1 MKCPSSERSNKAR
14 RANYPETLK
23 ITDTEKSLKA
33 GGTPKAIFM
42 TAMERLD
49 ESSDGGSNG
58 ALFCEGAERES
69 DSVVTIVQRKSAL
82 DEPESDVSRVSSPNG
97 NIKSHAKKPF
107 PHAKQEE
114 ITDCSHPGGQT
125 HCYKYLIPKRC
136 NDSSMA
142 EVSLE
147 AQGTAK
153 VGLEM
158 SSDVRLEKPPFDQ
171 EGTCESPGHPWSK
184 RGSTMQGLLS
194 EIQDMVERNDIINRT
209 TRLDLNWY
217 LRSSPSEAEIRL
229 IRAVQNVLAC
239 RYLPAQLD
247 VAAMAR
253 QLEKAEAYKQRVL
266 DQVAL
271 MKSSSSSQSYAP
283 NVLKRLQAQWTSA
296 LLDASATVQVKTA
309 QLGEAKQYRKQL
321 ETIKAFLRQVDTE
334 KNNLGAL
341 GSSALQAEKLRSLLQ
356 TLKGKEEMWQGLHAS
371 SSQLA
376 VHLSDAESSG
386 ALLAQLGDVQDEW
399 RLLSGSIKR
408 ALCQAANS
416 SRQSSALMKEAQRL
430 KDKIEAIQ
438 ESVESRGKGHG
449 TKNTLELFGL
459 SEDLKMCHQLHA
471 HLQSFSDALFQ
482 TGIGQNEKDSITRD
496 LEELR
501 TLLETTKIQADPS
514 ILDAD
519 ANKQFQECIAWAKR
533 MEYHIS
539 IGKKLSLFPE
549 EARIQ
554 IDQIRKYQTDI
565 VIRRSEMQRQQ
576 TGRETSDADNED
588 YAQGS
593 EVVEE
598 LYEALTENLEDVL
611 DAMMNNLQEREELL
625 DHLDGIDTWLVET
638 NANRDA
644 RAYAENVSRVDVSS
658 LESKR
663 KHHQGVAEDIEC
675 HLNLVDSLEKRCQ
688 VIAEGLSPG
697 ESRYLVNRL
706 SAIWT
711 QFDGLLAQESATS
724 WHLEEL
730 IHERTS
736 SGEELSTIER
746 SLKNISSSLDQ
757 HHFPMTQETV
767 LTIALVKHMLMEHQ
781 CQVQEIQHCLES
793 ERSALL
799 CTVGELQD
807 RCKVLSF
814 HAFEQDKYLQL
825 KKQMEDSRDVSQEQI
840 QQAKDGTLSL
850 GERFKRCQALLVDL
864 PLMKTRCQEAAE
876 QLEVIAPELRPTE
889 VDLERRS
896 ISGAVAAFASSEQ
909 AATDEMKHLEGEL
922 LLGLRFSSELPALT
936 EFFRRTARE
945 LRGAEP
951 VGPDESAVDV
961 ALQRRWVMWRNMES
975 AMRLLRALAR
985 KEEIDF
991 KSRSDLHL
999 LGDSTMQEC
1008 HLQMECLSKTRESL
1022 KDYQWAAQGAI
1033 NFLHNAEITF
1043 LSAPG
1048 GFLDC
1053 TEEQT
1058 QTQQAIEA
1066 LEEGFVAHI
1075 QHLVELVPQQVC
1087 LSCSETQD
1095 LHIGILSQLL
1105 VGRAVLEAQ
1114 AQLRLESL
1122 QRCELRQQSHRV
1134 CHKDMRRRLLDF
1146 EAKLSACAA
1155 QEVTSYEK
1163 CLAQHK
1169 RCKHLMEGVCDLA
1182 RKIEELRERCPVQ
1195 GCGIGKDGELGALWR
1210 RWVSLR
1216 CGVGL
1221 LMAQAD
1227 QRLEE
1232 WEDITTSV
1240 EQCCT
1245 SLSRLQAEVPD
1256 SSALV
1261 FTQDELQKLLAQAE
1275 LQEVGLE
1282 RERQTLATLEHR
1294 LEHVLS
1300 LTTSKDPASLPGTF
1314 GETLV
1319 KIRENVKRLEERNLH
1334 VIAAAQIKAR
1344 ERKQFEERIGQVEKS
1359 MCTILPL
1366 LGNEM
1371 GSAKHQELTKDLSNQ
1386 KVNLK
1391 GILDGVLERY
1401 AEIPADIDQRMQTL
1415 QESVEEAE
1423 RKLEQSV
1430 SVQKLACQVTELIS
1444 DLDQV
1449 KSSLG
1454 QKSSTVA
1461 EAQRA
1466 LKHVW
1471 DELDSCHSR
1480 LMLLESEVQDLVEEQ
1495 SEQAQLFMD
1504 QLTRPLQLYQ
1514 DAVQTAEHRTAFLSK
1529 IPASLQ
1535 EFEDLLCG
1543 ATCWFDEAQAW
1554 LSTPCSL
1561 PTSKGLQ
1568 NHAKTLQLVLDDS
1581 ARIRNTLKDF
1591 RPVLAEISA
1600 VCDLSAQEERMDS
1613 TERQVEKMQKSI
1625 LEPMEQHKQAVEV
1638 VEALEEE
1645 LKTLEANVPKI
1656 TTILS
1661 SLDNSNVTLKEHLHN
1676 QQVILD
1682 NVHSMQKTLE
1692 DMESC
1697 RGDLRLPQETK
1708 ETLVVFSGIKALLQV
1723 LTDLEHLTQQRAVV
1737 LEEAFEDSNSEDDLD
1752 EDESCHSSSSDTLT
1766 CSIPEDPDDTLCTPG
1781 AQSDDFID
1789 PEARSDAKALVTVS
1803 AQFCEPVFEAEKSN
1817 NFESSGLDS
1826 KMSDQEDAPSGFTR
1840 SPTQLNTEAA
1850 GDEILGFQIVA
1861 PESLISSTISAD
1873 EDCSAAVTTDDL
1885 SALPNFDVCGPTT
1898 NVLSNQATAT
1908 RESMATHPIQEPS
1921 GPVIRDCKEGK
1932 DQHDSKPSAILTRSS
1947 EVHTEQQQWRLLH
1960 IQIAQ
1965 KVESLRKLQEEHR
1978 MSIVDGK
1985 VATVLEG
1992 KLLST
1997 GSASAFLQHANES
2010 ITMLSKIVSSADDP
2024 DTKGELYSAAH
2035 RVLQCVDALTDL
2047 VSTPGGVGGDE
2058 TQLKSLQHEY
2068 VSMELA
2074 SLAGLLRDAE
2084 SKISPVL
2091 QDDELSCLTWLQKC
2105 LKAAQ
2110 LVIASFNELSVD
2122 SLGLKSQ
2129 HQELFSNQLCF
2140 MEELQP
2146 SHHEIFPNQKETSI
2160 LQQCVLGRHVRESS
2174 GEKALIQK
2182 AIQSLLHGMRSLL
2195 DLGEGCVAE
2204 GPARPVQ
2211 NIRQLHVRLH
2221 RDQKFAQV
2229 LGAQLNFTQ
2238 HLFHRRPDVL
2248 GAQEDEQAQL
2258 EVRGKALIQELLQQE
2273 VASQWRLLEW
2283 NRWEDNCGRLGRLLD
2298 ELEVCIGGAE
2308 AAEDNE
2314 ESHIER
2320 RRRACQQT
2328 LVQLEANRALLGQ
2341 LVDQRCELQT
2351 DPLFAPSAVQTGGA
2365 LELRWRS
2372 ISSRMD
2378 RELRRYSDASDG
2390 WVRFQTDFSLV
2401 SKWLHDANERLTIC
2415 SELTD
2420 ASHVSQESVCK
2431 GLIRL
2436 LDFSI
2441 EMETM
2446 SARKESASGEA
2457 ARLLRLRETEC
2468 PGLRGSLTKLEM
2480 TWCKLTSDLTSAQDR
2495 LQKELLQMWPPMT
2508 LLSDLED
2515 WLKNLEVHLE
2525 QAREQVHEATDAA
2538 RIRRSLQRFLA
2549 LRMSLVK
2556 GQPLL
2561 EFLSQTRPQVME
2573 LDVQAR
2579 LAERTMYAEQLGA
2592 LRQHWLHL
2600 QGALENQIHGDQ
2612 ELQYA
2617 CAARERQL
2625 QRLRRAVEQQKKRL
2639 NQWKHPTSQTQAQKV
2654 LQEWEA
2660 VLGRIKEVAT
2670 ALQGVKSTHV
2680 LVEKEHLCDVV
2691 FCEQAETVGLACEDL
2706 LQQMRALEPI
2716 LEQTVQEWACLEKN
2730 LREVSLHT
2738 GRVHFTVQL
2747 YGALLFSPK
2756 QTESYLELLQQLQEM
2771 CRQGEKLWVD
2781 INKSLP
2787 ILLKTLDAGTARSL
2801 NDRIEQAQKRWE
2813 DMLENLEGERQKTD
2827 ETRTLWQQYNRTFD
2841 KGSLQLEHLRRQL
2854 SSFSPRQEPQ
2864 VTVHSAEKL
2873 QNFAE
2878 DLQKSATDVLAS
2890 SKPLS
2895 GRLKPRIQNLVQSEI
2910 VGLSLEGL
2918 LLNQAMSDTK
2928 QSLQE
2933 DLDNY
2938 KLFCTQLEALEQQT
2952 QNILHGEK
2960 SNMND
2965 KDIVKELLKL
2975 IELLPSLVDISELSG
2990 YVTLDKPEKDALH
3003 ALGKK
3008 WTHGVNRMCSLYR
3021 TLQRE
3026 HRRSQDFHQKCQELT
3041 FILEE
3046 LESEPP
3052 SGFNLQEILAVH
3064 QRRQIEMITGQELLR
3079 DLLCNAIKSMEKQK
3093 SDEKS
3098 ELLTQALHLRGRWF
3112 RSLLLAGQHRAA
3124 TGEQIHQWRIYKCGM
3139 KLLGKT
3145 LRSVE
3150 SLLSSAH
3157 PSLTLLPFTS
3167 PQLADQCQCLNEALE
3182 RHSSMLTET
3191 LEAGRLLC
3199 ETTSDSDSRSRLEL
3213 EIQAVEGAWKHAN
3226 SLVQKRRTLVSTT
3239 VQNWSRCQDEIKA
3252 RMCEVDELRTQLK
3265 RPLPATTDAS
3275 GEELVRKTDLSLHR
3289 LAGGLKDLASMKT
3302 DLSQYVALADSAL
3315 LEQQLEQ
3322 LHIQWDELCAKVS
3335 SRKQEI
3341 ADRLN
3346 AWTIFNDKNKEFCD
3360 WLTQMESKVCHSA
3373 DLSIE
3378 EMVEKLK
3385 KDCMEEINLF
3395 SENKSHLKHLGEQLL
3410 LASDEAKQTQVRASL
3425 QEVNQRWH
3433 KLFSHIEAR
3442 VTKLKE
3448 TLLRVQQLDKNMSNL
3463 RSWLSRVEADLSRPI
3478 TYSIC
3483 HHQEIQRRLAEQQ
3496 ELQRDIEQ
3504 HTEGVT
3510 SVLNL
3515 CDLLLRD
3522 EDAAGTIEAES
3533 DSLQETSHSLD
3544 QRWRTICAMSLDRR
3558 LRIEETWRLWCKFL
3572 EDYSQ
3577 FEDWLKTAEKTAAN
3591 PNSGDVPYAVAK
3603 EELKKFER
3611 FQRQLHER
3619 LTQLELINNQYRRLA
3634 RENRTD
3640 RAGQQKAMV
3649 HEGNRRWY
3657 VLHRRVAAV
3666 LRRLKHFTSQR
3677 EEFEGTRESMLV
3689 WLTELDL
3696 QLTNVEHFS
3705 ESDVHH
3711 KIQRLSS
3718 FQKEIILNT
3727 ERIDG
3732 LIVFGESLI
3741 QKSSPQDAAL
3751 IEEELEELH
3760 SYCQEVFSRLV
3771 RFHQRL
3777 SQPPVITEE
3786 PKIPG
3791 VSFSMESSLELIGR
3805 PWLGRGQ
3812 GSLPATPSH
3821 SLAFPLE
3828 QSGRETPVSVDSLP
3842 LEWDHTGD
3850 VGGSSSHEDDEDDKR
3865 HEEEGIYFSAL
3876 SVSDR
3881 LMAACESPIW
3891 PSPTDEEPDAGDHN
3905 VQPALTSTPVKLVHS
3920 HQMSQCSDNI
3930 DDMKRACL
3938 ILDDDNE
3945 EEQPEFGLT
3954 NSGGSGKQSAD
3965 VFALSGVI
3973 ERWELLQAQSGNE
3986 QDADPR
3992 DPPNVTSDLD
4002 EVISWLDNIHPE
4014 LDRLQQSHPSNRI
4027 VDMATRA
4034 KEMKE
4039 MKEMFTHYKPIML
4052 SVNLRALQVPE
4063 QQEKLVDLN
4072 QAWSRASTLL
4082 HQWETSLRRTLMR
4095 CQEFDESLHSLL
4107 LWLACAEK
4115 KRDAVDIRDPETPL
4129 QILKRQHRSLT
4140 ALLEELLERRSQQAS
4155 LHTLWFQLQ
4164 PEDGG
4169 EGSHEAQEKLHVTAT
4184 KLKLLL
4190 KDVSEDLNILHQR
4203 LDCNTYKGQNVP
4215 LDSSRHITQT
4225 KESPSTQRGRRDS
4238 SPPRSFFCRVLWAAV
4253 PFHLLLLFLLLLPC
4267 LVPQSE
4273 RDSSCTVANNFARS
4287 FHPMLHYTNGP
4298 PPT

>member
-1 MKCPSSERSNKAR
+1 
-14 RANYPETLK
+14 
-23 ITDTEKSLKA
+23 
-33 GGTPKAIFM
+33 M

-49 ESSDGGSNG
+49 EAGEGGSNG
-58 ALFCEGAERES
+58 ALSCEGAEREN
-69 DSVVTIVQRKSAL
+69 DGVLTIVQRK
-82 DEPESDVSRVSSPNG
+82 PSPNG

-107 PHAKQEE
+107 PHGKQE

-125 HCYKYLIPKRC
+125 HRYKYLIPKRC
-136 NDSSMA
+136 SDSSMA

-153 VGLEM
+153 VGLEK
-158 SSDVRLEKPPFDQ
+158 SSDVRLEKSPFDQ
-171 EGTCESPGHPWSK
+171 EGTCESPGHPRSK
-184 RGSTMQGLLS
+184 RGPTMLQGLLS
-194 EIQDMVERNDIINRT
+194 EIQDVVERNDIINRT

-271 MKSSSSSQSYAP
+271 MKSSSSSQPYAP

-296 LLDASATVQVKTA
+296 LMDASATVQVKTA
-309 QLGEAKQYRKQL
+309 QLGEAKEYRKRL
-321 ETIKAFLRQVDTE
+321 ETIKAFLRQVETE
-334 KNNLGAL
+334 KNNIGGL

-356 TLKGKEEMWQGLHAS
+356 TLKEKEEMWHGLRAS
-371 SSQLA
+371 SSRLA

-430 KDKIEAIQ
+430 KDKIEAVQ
-438 ESVESRGKGHG
+438 EAAESRGKCHG
-449 TKNTLELFGL
+449 AETTFELFGL
-459 SEDLKMCHQLHA
+459 SEDLKTCHRLHVD
-471 HLQSFSDALFQ
+471 LKSFSDALFQ
-482 TGIGQNEKDSITRD
+482 TGIGQNEKDGVKRA

-501 TLLETTKIQADPS
+501 TLLGTTKNQADPS
-514 ILDAD
+514 VLDAD
-519 ANKQFQECIAWAKR
+519 ANEQFQECITWAKR

-539 IGKKLSLFPE
+539 AGKKMSLFPE

-554 IDQIRKYQTDI
+554 IEKMRKYQTDI
-565 VIRRSEMQRQQ
+565 VIRRSEMQRQE
-576 TGRETSDADNED
+576 TRRETADADNED
-588 YAQGS
+588 YARGS
-593 EVVEE
+593 EVVEK

-611 DAMMNNLQEREELL
+611 DAMMNNLQEREELF
-625 DHLDGIDTWLVET
+625 DRLDGIDAWLLET
-638 NANRDA
+638 NANRDT
-644 RAYAENVSRVDVSS
+644 RAYAENLSRVDLGS

-663 KHHQGVAEDIEC
+663 KHHRGLAEDIQRQ
-675 HLNLVDSLEKRCQ
+675 LNLVDSLEKRCQ

-711 QFDGLLAQESATS
+711 QFHGLLAQESATS

-730 IHERTS
+730 IHEHTS

-746 SLKNISSSLDQ
+746 SLKNISACLDQ
-757 HHFPMTQETV
+757 HHFPMTQESV
-767 LTIALVKHMLMEHQ
+767 LSIALAKHMLMEHQ
-781 CQVQEIQHCLES
+781 CQVQEIQHCQEC

-799 CTVGELQD
+799 CTVAELQD

-825 KKQMEDSRDVSQEQI
+825 KKQMEDSRDVSQEQLR
-840 QQAKDGTLSL
+840 QAKDGTLSL

-876 QLEVIAPELRPTE
+876 QLEVIAPEMRPTE

-922 LLGLRFSSELPALT
+922 LLGLRFCSELPALT

-951 VGPDESAVDV
+951 VGPDEGAVDV

-991 KSRSDLHL
+991 ESCSDLHL

-1008 HLQMECLSKTRESL
+1008 HLQMERLSKTRESL

-1033 NFLHNAEITF
+1033 NFLHHAEITF

-1087 LSCSETQD
+1087 LSCSETRD

-1122 QRCELRQQSHRV
+1122 QRCALRQQSHRV
-1134 CHKDMRRRLLDF
+1134 CHQDMRRCLLDF

-1169 RCKHLMEGVCDLA
+1169 RCKHLMEGICDLA
-1182 RKIEELRERCPVQ
+1182 MKIEDLRERCPVQ
-1195 GCGIGKDGELGALWR
+1195 GCGIGKDGELCALWR

-1216 CGVGL
+1216 CRVGL

-1232 WEDITTSV
+1232 WEDITASV
-1240 EQCCT
+1240 ELCRS

-1261 FTQDELQKLLAQAE
+1261 FTQDDLQKLLAQAE
-1275 LQEVGLE
+1275 LQQVGLE
-1282 RERQTLATLEHR
+1282 RERQTLASLEHR

-1300 LTTSKDPASLPGTF
+1300 LTTSKDPCSLPGTF
-1314 GETLV
+1314 GESLV
-1319 KIRENVKRLEERNLH
+1319 NIRENVKRLEERNLH
-1334 VIAAAQIKAR
+1334 VIAATQIEAR
-1344 ERKQFEERIGQVEKS
+1344 ERKQFEERIGQLEKS

-1391 GILDGVLERY
+1391 GIQDGVLERY
-1401 AEIPADIDQRMQTL
+1401 AEIPADISQRMQTL

-1423 RKLEQSV
+1423 RKLEQSA

-1471 DELDSCHSR
+1471 DELDSCHGR
-1480 LMLLESEVQDLVEEQ
+1480 LMLLESEVQELVEEQ

-1554 LSTPCSL
+1554 LSSPCSL

-1568 NHAKTLQLVLDDS
+1568 NHANTLQLVMDDS
-1581 ARIRNTLKDF
+1581 ARIRNTLKNF

-1600 VCDLSAQEERMDS
+1600 VCDLSAQEGRMDG
-1613 TERQVEKMQKSI
+1613 TERQVEQMQKSI

-1661 SLDNSNVTLKEHLHN
+1661 SLDNSNVTPKEHFHN

-1723 LTDLEHLTQQRAVV
+1723 LTDLEHLTQQRGVL
-1737 LEEAFEDSNSEDDLD
+1737 LEEAFEESNSEDDVD

-1766 CSIPEDPDDTLCTPG
+1766 CSIPEDPEDTLCTPG
-1781 AQSDDFID
+1781 VRSDDFID
-1789 PEARSDAKALVTVS
+1789 PEARSDAKALAFVS
-1803 AQFCEPVFEAEKSN
+1803 AQFCEPVFEAESSN

-1826 KMSDQEDAPSGFTR
+1826 KTFDQEDAPSGFTR
-1840 SPTQLNTEAA
+1840 SPTRLNTEAA
-1850 GDEILGFQIVA
+1850 GDEVLGIQIVA
-1861 PESLISSTISAD
+1861 PESVISSTV
-1873 EDCSAAVTTDDL
+1873 SAAVITDDL
-1885 SALPNFDVCGPTT
+1885 SALPNVDLCGPPI
-1898 NVLSNQATAT
+1898 NVLSNQAAAT
-1908 RESMATHPIQEPS
+1908 GESVATHPIQEPS
-1921 GPVIRDCKEGK
+1921 GRVIRDCKEGK
-1932 DQHDSKPSAILTRSS
+1932 DQHHAKPSAILTRCSG
-1947 EVHTEQQQWRLLH
+1947 VHTDQQQWRLLH
-1960 IQIAQ
+1960 NQIAQ
-1965 KVESLRKLQEEHR
+1965 KVNSLQKLQEEHR
-1978 MSIVDGK
+1978 KSIGDGK
-1985 VATVLEG
+1985 VATVPEG
-1992 KLLST
+1992 KLLS
-1997 GSASAFLQHANES
+1997 ASAVLQHANES

-2024 DTKGELYSAAH
+2024 ATKGELYSAAH
-2035 RVLQCVDALTDL
+2035 TVLQCVDDLTDL
-2047 VSTPGGVGGDE
+2047 PSTPQQCSDGGEE
-2058 TQLKSLQHEY
+2058 TQLESLQHEF

-2074 SLAGLLRDAE
+2074 SLAGLLHDVE

-2091 QDDELSCLTWLQKC
+2091 QDDERSCLTCLQKC

-2140 MEELQP
+2140 MEEIQP
-2146 SHHEIFPNQKETSI
+2146 SHREIFPNQKETSI
-2160 LQQCVLGRHVRESS
+2160 LQCVLGRHVRESS

-2211 NIRQLHVRLH
+2211 NVRQLHVRLR
-2221 RDQKFAQV
+2221 RDQKFAHV
-2229 LGAQLNFTQ
+2229 LGAQLNFMQ
-2238 HLFHRRPDVL
+2238 HLFHGRPDVL
-2248 GAQEDEQAQL
+2248 RAQEDEQAQL
-2258 EVRGKALIQELLQQE
+2258 EVRGRALIQELLQQE
-2273 VASQWRLLEW
+2273 VASQWRILEC

-2298 ELEVCIGGAE
+2298 ELEVRIGGAE
-2308 AAEDNE
+2308 AAQAEDNE

-2372 ISSRMD
+2372 ISSRVE
-2378 RELRRYSDASDG
+2378 RELRRYSDACDG
-2390 WVRFQTDFSLV
+2390 WARFQTDFSLV
-2401 SKWLHDANERLTIC
+2401 SKWLRDANERLTIC

-2420 ASHVSQESVCK
+2420 ASHVSQESVRK

-2495 LQKELLQMWPPMT
+2495 LQKELLQIWPPMT

-2525 QAREQVHEATDAA
+2525 QAREKIREVTDAA
-2538 RIRRSLQRFLA
+2538 GIRRSLQRFLA

-2561 EFLSQTRPQVME
+2561 EFLSQTRPQGME
-2573 LDVQAR
+2573 VDVQAR

-2600 QGALENQIHGDQ
+2600 QGTLENQIHGDQ
-2612 ELQYA
+2612 ELHYA

-2625 QRLRRAVEQQKKRL
+2625 QRLRRAVEQQKKHFNR
-2639 NQWKHPTSQTQAQKV
+2639 WKHPTGQTQAQKV
-2654 LQEWEA
+2654 LQEWGA
-2660 VLGRIKEVAT
+2660 VLVRIKEVAA
-2670 ALQGVKSTHV
+2670 ALQGVKSTRV
-2680 LVEKEHLCDVV
+2680 LVEKEHRCDVV
-2691 FCEQAETVGLACEDL
+2691 FCEQAEAVGLACEDL
-2706 LQQMRALEPI
+2706 LQQMRLLEPI
-2716 LEQTVQEWACLEKN
+2716 LEQTVQEWACLERN
-2730 LREVSLHT
+2730 LREVSLLT
-2738 GRVHFTVQL
+2738 GRVHCTVQI

-2756 QTESYLELLQQLQEM
+2756 QKESYLELLQQLQEM

-2781 INKSLP
+2781 VDKSLA
-2787 ILLKTLDAGTARSL
+2787 ILLKTLDPATSRSL
-2801 NDRIEQAQKRWE
+2801 DDRIEKAQKRWE
-2813 DMLENLEGERQKTD
+2813 DMLENLETERQKTD

-2841 KGSLQLEHLRRQL
+2841 KGSLQLEHLRHQL
-2854 SSFSPRQEPQ
+2854 SSFSPRREPQ
-2864 VTVHSAEKL
+2864 VAVHSAEKL

-2890 SKPLS
+2890 SKPLR
-2895 GRLKPRIQNLVQSEI
+2895 GRLKPRVQNLVQSEI
-2910 VGLSLEGL
+2910 AGLSLEGL

-2928 QSLQE
+2928 KSLQE
-2933 DLDNY
+2933 DLDDY

-2960 SNMND
+2960 SNTND
-2965 KDIVKELLKL
+2965 KDIVKQELLKL

-2990 YVTLDKPEKDALH
+2990 YVTLAKPEKDALH
-3003 ALGKK
+3003 ALGEK
-3008 WTHGVNRMCSLYR
+3008 WSRGVNRMCFLYR

-3026 HRRSQDFHQKCQELT
+3026 HQRSQDFHQKCQELT

-3098 ELLTQALHLRGRWF
+3098 ELLTQALHLRGKWF
-3112 RSLLLAGQHRAA
+3112 RSLSLAGQHRAA
-3124 TGEQIHQWRIYKCGM
+3124 TGEQIHQWRIYKRGM

-3150 SLLSSAH
+3150 SLLSPAH
-3157 PSLTLLPFTS
+3157 PSQTLLPLKS
-3167 PQLADQCQCLNEALE
+3167 PQLADQCQCLNEALQ
-3182 RHSSMLTET
+3182 RHSSVLTET

-3199 ETTSDSDSRSRLEL
+3199 ETTSDSDSRTRLEL
-3213 EIQAVEGAWKHAN
+3213 EIQAIEGAWKHAN
-3226 SLVQKRRTLVSTT
+3226 SLVQKRRTVVSTT

-3252 RMCEVDELRTQLK
+3252 RMCEVDELRSQLK
-3265 RPLPATTDAS
+3265 RPLPAATDAFV
-3275 GEELVRKTDLSLHR
+3275 EALIRKTDLSLQH
-3289 LAGGLKDLASMKT
+3289 LAGGLKDVASMKT
-3302 DLSQYVALADSAL
+3302 DLSQYVAAADSAL

-3346 AWTIFNDKNKEFCD
+3346 AWTIFNEKNKEVCD
-3360 WLTQMESKVCHSA
+3360 WLTQMESKVCHGA

-3433 KLFSHIEAR
+3433 NLFSHIEAR

-3463 RSWLSRVEADLSRPI
+3463 RSWLSRVEAELSRPI
-3478 TYSIC
+3478 TYSVC

-3522 EDAAGTIEAES
+3522 EDAAGTAEAEC
-3533 DSLQETSHSLD
+3533 DSLQETSRSLD

-3577 FEDWLKTAEKTAAN
+3577 FENWLKMAEKTAAN

-3777 SQPPVITEE
+3777 SQPPVLTED
-3786 PKIPG
+3786 
-3791 VSFSMESSLELIGR
+3791 VFMESSLELIGR

-3821 SLAFPLE
+3821 LLAFPLE

-3850 VGGSSSHEDDEDDKR
+3850 VGGSSSHEDDE
-3865 HEEEGIYFSAL
+3865 EEGIYFSAL

-3891 PSPTDEEPDAGDHN
+3891 TSPADEEEPDAGDHN
-3905 VQPALTSTPVKLVHS
+3905 VQHALTSTPVKLVHS
-3920 HQMSQCSDNI
+3920 HQMSQCSDKI
-3930 DDMKRACL
+3930 EDMKRARL
-3938 ILDDDNE
+3938 ILDDGDDL
-3945 EEQPEFGLT
+3945 EQPEISLT

-3965 VFALSGVI
+3965 AFALPGVI

-3986 QDADPR
+3986 QDADPQ

-4082 HQWETSLRRTLMR
+4082 HQWETSLRRTLMC

-4107 LWLACAEK
+4107 LWLARAEK
-4115 KRDAVDIRDPETPL
+4115 KRDAVDVRDPETPL
-4129 QILKRQHRSLT
+4129 QILRRQHRSLT

-4155 LHTLWFQLQ
+4155 LHTLWSQLQ

-4184 KLKLLL
+4184 KLKLLM

-4215 LDSSRHITQT
+4215 LDSSQHITQT
-4225 KESPSTQRGRRDS
+4225 KESPSTQKGRRDS

-4267 LVPQSE
+4267 LVPRSE